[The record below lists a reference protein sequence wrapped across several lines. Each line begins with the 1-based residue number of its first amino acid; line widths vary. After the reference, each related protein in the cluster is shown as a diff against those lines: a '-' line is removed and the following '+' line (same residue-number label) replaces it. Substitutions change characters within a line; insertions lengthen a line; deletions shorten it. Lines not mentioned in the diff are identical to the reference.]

1 MQPAVL
7 DALNLYIRAR
17 VEAAARDKLLY
28 EQDGARLNAQLLQG
42 EINMGAAV
50 LEFLARQDTSAPLA
64 SGDIDTDEDE
74 DDGEVD

>member
-50 LEFLARQDTSAPLA
+50 LEFLARQDTSTPLTG
-64 SGDIDTDEDE
+64 GDIDEDD
-74 DDGEVD
+74 DDGEGD

>member
-1 MQPAVL
+1 MQPPVL

-64 SGDIDTDEDE
+64 GGDIDTDDDE